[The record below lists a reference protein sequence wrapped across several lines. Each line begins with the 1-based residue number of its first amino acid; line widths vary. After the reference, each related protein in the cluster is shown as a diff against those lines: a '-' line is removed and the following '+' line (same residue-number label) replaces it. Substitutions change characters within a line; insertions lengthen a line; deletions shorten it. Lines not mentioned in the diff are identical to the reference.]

1 MDNLANGDLEINN
14 YGDHEINNQ
23 RRFPP
28 WDGILL
34 LFLSQNHII

>member
-1 MDNLANGDLEINN
+1 MQRQKYN

-28 WDGILL
+28 WDGFFLR
-34 LFLSQNHII
+34 FLSQNQIV